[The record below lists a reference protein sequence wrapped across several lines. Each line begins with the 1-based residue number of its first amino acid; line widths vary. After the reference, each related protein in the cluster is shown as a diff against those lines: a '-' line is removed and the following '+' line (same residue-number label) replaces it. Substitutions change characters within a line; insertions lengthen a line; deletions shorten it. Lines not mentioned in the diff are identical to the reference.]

1 MTSELDAT
9 VELQIFQTYGM
20 INHRFGREATIGTLK
35 DDKVKVQ
42 PVLLLCRGHV
52 EPPGSEFAAVMSCMG
67 SYFHKMQIGQ
77 KCGSALFC
85 GAALTPQQAQIEAT
99 IKIRRGRS
107 ELGSLLDENHRPR
120 VEDMYIRQSPL
131 MESLPA
137 EAMKFDPVRVE
148 AFMGS
153 EEIGGVQTSRVR

>member
-35 DDKVKVQ
+35 DDKVQVQ

-52 EPPGSEFAAVMSCMG
+52 EPPESKFAAVMTCMG

-85 GAALTPQQAQIEAT
+85 GVAQTLQQAQIET
-99 IKIRRGRS
+99 RMKITRDCS
-107 ELGSLLDENHRPR
+107 
-120 VEDMYIRQSPL
+120 
-131 MESLPA
+131 
-137 EAMKFDPVRVE
+137 
-148 AFMGS
+148 
-153 EEIGGVQTSRVR
+153 